1 MLLNKE
7 EIRALREA
15 CQNINVYHDNG
26 VANDTSY
33 CCVVAVSDS
42 MREKEANKK
51 LGEIRDILQ
60 KIIDFNA

>member
-1 MLLNKE
+1 MLLSKE
-7 EIRALREA
+7 ELRTLREA
-15 CQNINVYHDNG
+15 CQTINVYHDDG

-33 CCVVAVSDS
+33 CCVVAVTDAT
-42 MREKEANKK
+42 REKEANKK